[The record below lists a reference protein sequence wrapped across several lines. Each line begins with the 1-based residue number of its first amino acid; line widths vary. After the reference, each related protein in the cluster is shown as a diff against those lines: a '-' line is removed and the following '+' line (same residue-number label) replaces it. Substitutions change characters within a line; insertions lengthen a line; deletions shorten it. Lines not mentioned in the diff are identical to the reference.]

1 MEPSPTRARPAD
13 RSGDR
18 LAQRNSNRCRR
29 LPRQTT
35 DPLAP
40 SRLDRGDLGRADHR
54 RLCQPDHGEIPDEI
68 VGSYSFEVFDK
79 PSLIDLEPDGT
90 YVLMTPGGFG
100 QNTVEVTGEYG
111 VFGDEMRFGN
121 EVAANGQACLG
132 DGVYTWSLEG
142 ATLTFT
148 LVEDECSA
156 AINRMAEWQSGWTR
170 ID

>member
-1 MEPSPTRARPAD
+1 MRIHPSLRPVATVGLLAMVVAACSTSATGEPSAATSATPVPSSA
-13 RSGDR
+13 
-18 LAQRNSNRCRR
+18 
-29 LPRQTT
+29 
-35 DPLAP
+35 AP
-40 SRLDRGDLGRADHR
+40 SATAT
-54 RLCQPDHGEIPDEI
+54 PSFKPFDHGEIPDEI

-90 YVLMTPGGFG
+90 YVLMTPGAFG
-100 QNTVEVTGEYG
+100 GENTVEVTGEYG

-121 EVAANGQACLG
+121 EVAAHGRACLG
-132 DGVYTWSLEG
+132 DGVYTWSLDEG
-142 ATLTFT
+142 TLTLT